1 MLAKIISPGD
11 YSGIISQLFYHHEG
25 QVMSNID
32 FGDGRVEIQAEI
44 PLRELMRGFFDKLK
58 SETSGY
64 ASLSYEMAEYRKADV
79 ARMDILVADE
89 IVPAFSRVVSR
100 VRMQEEAESAVEKL
114 HSVLPRQNFVMKIQ
128 AKFAG
133 RILSSKTV
141 KAFRKDVTGKLYGGD
156 ITRKMKL
163 LEKQKKGKKKARAQG
178 KVDIPQSV
186 FLKMMKSD

>member
-1 MLAKIISPGD
+1 LAKIIAPGN
-11 YSGIISQLFYHHEG
+11 YSGTISQLFYHHEG
-25 QVMSNID
+25 QVISNID
-32 FGDGRVEIQAEI
+32 FGDGRNEIKAEI

-64 ASLSYEMAEYRKADV
+64 ASLSYEMDGYRKADV

-89 IVPAFSRVVSR
+89 IVAPFSRVVST

-133 RILSSKTV
+133 RILSSETV

-178 KVDIPQSV
+178 KVDIPQKV

>member
-1 MLAKIISPGD
+1 
-11 YSGIISQLFYHHEG
+11 
-25 QVMSNID
+25 
-32 FGDGRVEIQAEI
+32 
-44 PLRELMRGFFDKLK
+44 MRGFFDKLK

-64 ASLSYEMAEYRKADV
+64 ASLSYEMDGYRKADV

-89 IVPAFSRVVSR
+89 IVAPFSRVVST

-178 KVDIPQSV
+178 KVDIPQKV
-186 FLKMMKSD
+186 FLKMMKND